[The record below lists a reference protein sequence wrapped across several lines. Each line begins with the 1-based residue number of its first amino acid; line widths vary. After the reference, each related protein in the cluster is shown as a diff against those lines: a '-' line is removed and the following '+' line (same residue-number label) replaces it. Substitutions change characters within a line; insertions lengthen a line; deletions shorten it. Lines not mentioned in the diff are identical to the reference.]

1 MHHNYDL
8 HRQPRNRESG
18 LSLIETLIVL
28 VIIGLVSAMIIPN
41 VISRPDDARVTVARN
56 DIASLSAALKMYR
69 LDNRTYPSTAQGLMA
84 LVQRPTTAPTA
95 ANWHPEGYLDTLPM
109 DPWGNPYVYQMPGKS
124 GPFDIVSLGADGA
137 VGGEGYDGD
146 IALREPGT

>member
-1 MHHNYDL
+1 MHYDNNL
-8 HRQPRNRESG
+8 HGRPRSRESG

-69 LDNRTYPSTAQGLMA
+69 LDNRTYPSTTQGLMA
-84 LVQRPTTAPTA
+84 LVKRPTTAPKP
-95 ANWHPEGYLDTLPM
+95 ANWHPEGYLDALPM
-109 DPWGNPYVYQMPGKS
+109 DPWGNPYVFQVPGKS

-137 VGGEGYDGD
+137 LGGEGYDAD
-146 IALREPGT
+146 ITLREPAT